1 MRIRALVPS
10 GPVTLGLMVVL
21 LWSPARLEGQTPSRE
36 QAQEAARRASFL
48 TEEEAAK
55 AWEKE
60 LAGKIAEATARVY
73 DPAAPPAAN
82 PPRTPWG
89 DPDLRGYYITATYT
103 PLQRPNNVPKPLY
116 TPEEAILAFK
126 TQAQTDAGA
135 DPAVVH
141 YDWKEFGME
150 AWQSPVRPN
159 RRTAL
164 IVDPADGR
172 VPPPTPEAQKRRAAA
187 AALAKTRDHQTG
199 VQIFQNTYTRCIL
212 GLGSA
217 PLVRGGQPGSAEATS
232 AGVTTEAQIFQ
243 TPDHVVIVHQSN
255 TDVRIIPLNGRP
267 HLAQTVRQW
276 YGDSRGR
283 WEGNTLVVETTN
295 FKDPAP
301 ATNFQG
307 STDALHLVER
317 FTVVDANTLR
327 YEYTV
332 TDPNT
337 WTKPWSVEAPLPR
350 IDPPLYEFACHEQN
364 YGLINLVMGAQIRAT
379 EGRLDPRDPR
389 AATPNPNPTTPR
401 E

>member
-1 MRIRALVPS
+1 
-10 GPVTLGLMVVL
+10 
-21 LWSPARLEGQTPSRE
+21 
-36 QAQEAARRASFL
+36 
-48 TEEEAAK
+48 
-55 AWEKE
+55 
-60 LAGKIAEATARVY
+60 
-73 DPAAPPAAN
+73 
-82 PPRTPWG
+82 
-89 DPDLRGYYITATYT
+89 
-103 PLQRPNNVPKPLY
+103 LY
-116 TPEEAILAFK
+116 TPEEAIVAFK

-141 YDWKEFGME
+141 YDWKEYGME

-159 RRTAL
+159 RRTGL
-164 IVDPADGR
+164 IVDPPDGR
-172 VPPPTPEAQKRRAAA
+172 VPPATPEAQKRRAAA

-199 VQIFQNTYTRCIL
+199 VQIFQNTYTRCLL
-212 GLGSA
+212 GLGAA

-267 HLAQTVRQW
+267 HLPQTVRQW
-276 YGDSRGR
+276 YGDSRGH

-295 FKDPAP
+295 FNDKFA
-301 ATNFQG
+301 NFQG

-337 WTKPWSVEAPLPR
+337 WTRPWTVEAPLPR

-379 EGRLDPRDPR
+379 EGVLDPRDPR
-389 AATPNPNPTTPR
+389 VAIPNPNPNPAAPR